1 MYGAV
6 QHSGRRTRAL
16 GIVAATAMTAGFG
29 YMFATGMDL
38 DLTKP
43 PPSVME
49 MLILTPP
56 EPPPPVE
63 EIKPVEVPEE
73 IIEAAP
79 APPELVAPD
88 IEFEIETPPVITA
101 PVAPP
106 VVVPDPAPVAPAP
119 AVGAQRS
126 APKLRAGDKP
136 AYPAAAQRAG
146 EQGTT
151 QLEVCVSKVGRVM
164 SVSVLKSS
172 GSSRLDDAAAK
183 WIRGER
189 FTPGSIG
196 GVAQDMCGH
205 KVFYQ
210 WNLKDA

>member
-6 QHSGRRTRAL
+6 QRSGRRTRAI
-16 GIVAATAMTAGFG
+16 GVVAATALTAGFG
-29 YMFATGMDL
+29 YMFATGMNL
-38 DLTKP
+38 DITKP
-43 PPSVME
+43 EPTVMQ

-73 IIEAAP
+73 IVEAAP

-106 VVVPDPAPVAPAP
+106 VVIPDPVPAAPAP
-119 AVGAQRS
+119 AVGTGRS
-126 APKLRAGDKP
+126 APKLRAGNKP
-136 AYPAAAQRAG
+136 AYPAAAMRAG

-151 QLEVCVSKVGRVM
+151 QLEVCVSAAGRVT
-164 SVSVLKSS
+164 SVSVTKSS
-172 GSSRLDDAAAK
+172 GSSRLDDAASK
-183 WIRGER
+183 WIRNER

-196 GVAQDMCGH
+196 GVAQAMCGH
-205 KVFYQ
+205 DVFYE

>member
-16 GIVAATAMTAGFG
+16 GVVAATAVTAGFG
-29 YMFATGMDL
+29 YMFATGMNL
-38 DLTKP
+38 NITKP
-43 PPSVME
+43 DPTVMQ

-73 IIEAAP
+73 IVEAAP
-79 APPELVAPD
+79 PPPELVAPD
-88 IEFEIETPPVITA
+88 IEFEVETPPVITA
-101 PVAPP
+101 PVAEP
-106 VVVPDPAPVAPAP
+106 VVIPEPVPVAPAP
-119 AVGAQRS
+119 SVGTQRS

-151 QLEVCVSKVGRVM
+151 QLEVCVSEGGRVT
-164 SVSVLKSS
+164 SVSVAKSS

-189 FTPGSIG
+189 FQPGSIG
-196 GVAQDMCGH
+196 GVAQAMCGH
-205 KVFYQ
+205 KVYYE